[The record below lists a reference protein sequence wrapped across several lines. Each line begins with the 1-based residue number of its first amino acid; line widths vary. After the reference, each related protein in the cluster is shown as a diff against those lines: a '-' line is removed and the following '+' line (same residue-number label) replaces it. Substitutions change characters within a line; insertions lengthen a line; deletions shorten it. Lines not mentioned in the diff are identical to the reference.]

1 MLIFSIGSFFD
12 LLYLNTLNPS
22 QWLNLSVS
30 EGILLNIVLNPM
42 FYWCY
47 NNIEHNVNILLYIVV
62 ITDIENA
69 SALHLIVFTDSFYS
83 PCSALT
89 LSPSPSSAGELATLT
104 QDCLRGGR
112 TNTIKR
118 EGANAKV
125 EFLKR
130 QEG

>member
-1 MLIFSIGSFFD
+1 
-12 LLYLNTLNPS
+12 
-22 QWLNLSVS
+22 
-30 EGILLNIVLNPM
+30 PM
-42 FYWCY
+42 FYRCY
-47 NNIEHNVNILLYIVV
+47 NNIEHSINILLYIVV
-62 ITDIENA
+62 ITAIENA

-89 LSPSPSSAGELATLT
+89 LSPSPSNAGELATLT